1 MDLMLLRAGG
11 VCTRIPL
18 WLVVPVSL
26 ALLIALATGGYHLG
40 QQQRDVV
47 EIPVLPTVGSPDL
60 DLDHAE
66 RELAREGVA
75 SLASRLVELEH
86 RQARLDLRMSGLGD
100 ALDLDPEA
108 LEPASGGRGGPAPPE
123 SASAVDRRIAALDH
137 LLGRRDT
144 TVARLDEAVRGD
156 AQDER
161 MRPAVRPVESE
172 AWVSSAFG
180 YRDDPFT
187 GERRFHSG
195 IDYAG
200 RAGSEIRAAADGI
213 VVRADTN
220 GGFGRTV
227 DIVHADG
234 LLTRY
239 AHNSE
244 LLVDPGERVEAG
256 QPIARMGRTGR
267 ATDTH
272 LHFEVHGPDGPENPA
287 DHVHR

>member
-18 WLVVPVSL
+18 WLVVPVLLGVL
-26 ALLIALATGGYHLG
+26 AAVVTAGYQLG

-60 DLDHAE
+60 ELAE
-66 RELAREGVA
+66 RELAREGVE
-75 SLASRLVELEH
+75 SLASRLVELEN

-108 LEPASGGRGGPAPPE
+108 LEPETGGRGGASPPDT
-123 SASAVDRRIAALDH
+123 AAAVDRRIAALDH
-137 LLGRRDT
+137 LLGQRDT

-156 AQDER
+156 ARDER
-161 MRPAVRPVESE
+161 MRPGVRPVESE

-195 IDYAG
+195 MDYAG
-200 RAGSEIRAAADGI
+200 REGSEIRAAADGI

-220 GGFGRTV
+220 GGFGRSV

-239 AHNSE
+239 AHNAE

-256 QPIARMGRTGR
+256 QPIARMGSTGR
-267 ATDTH
+267 TTDTH
-272 LHFEVHGPDGPENPA
+272 LHFEVHGPGGPENPA
-287 DHVHR
+287 DYVHR